1 MYAGST
7 RVPGWSAGE
16 AGAGAAAA
24 ELHCRRRWRSYFA
37 AAGLRCGRRSWGASR
52 GRLQAPAAAH
62 GRVDSRPSAPA
73 ASVRGATAVLS
84 SIGESNLRPVH
95 KSRSSS

>member
-1 MYAGST
+1 MERG
-7 RVPGWSAGE
+7 RGGRGCGGG
-16 AGAGAAAA
+16 GAPLQVSLAFALRSGGAP
-24 ELHCRRRWRSYFA
+24 
-37 AAGLRCGRRSWGASR
+37 LRPPKLGASR

-62 GRVDSRPSAPA
+62 GRVDSRPSAHA
-73 ASVRGATAVLS
+73 ASVRGATAVFS